1 MSLSAI
7 SIRRPVL
14 AIVMS
19 LVIVLLGVIGFT
31 FLGVREYPAVDPPI
45 ITVSTSYVGANA
57 DVIES
62 QITEPLEE
70 SINGAQGIRTI
81 TSTSADGVS
90 NISVEFNLEVDL
102 EAAANDVRDRVSR
115 AVRLLPPDC
124 DPPVVTKADANAD
137 PIMGITVQSN
147 SRNILEVSDIARNV
161 IKERLQTINGV
172 SEVMIWGE
180 KRYSMRLWMDPAK
193 LAAYALTPLD
203 VRAALNAENVELPS
217 GRIEGNTT
225 ELSIR
230 TIGRLQTPEDFN
242 ELIIKQV
249 AGRTIRFKDIGYAE
263 LGPENERSRLK
274 RDGIP
279 MVVVVL
285 VPQPGANN
293 ISIADEA
300 IKRLELIKKELPEDI
315 RISISFDSTKFI
327 RASIREVVET
337 IFIAFCLVVLIIF
350 FFLRDWRSTLIP
362 VIAIP
367 ISLIGAF
374 FIMYVMNFSINVLT
388 LLAIVLAI
396 GLVVDDAIVVLEN
409 IYAKVEDGMP
419 PIQAALKGSS
429 EIFFAVIST
438 TVVLA
443 AVFLPVIFLQGLT
456 GRLFREFGLVVAG
469 SVIISAFVALT
480 LTPMLSSRLLKK
492 GAHGKFYYALEPF
505 FVSIAEQYRQSLAWV
520 LQHRWVGLVMT
531 GAALGLIVLFGSLLK
546 SELAPLEDRSSIRMS
561 VTAPEGTSF
570 EYMNDFLDMLYDGIR
585 EEAGHESEGIIVV
598 TASGRSAAA
607 VNTGF
612 VRVILKNP
620 EERQRTQQE
629 IADRLQKVV
638 NQYTAA
644 RTFVLQEQSIGGGI
658 GRAGL
663 PVQYV
668 LQAPTID
675 KIKEYLPKFLDEARK
690 RPEFGGIVDV
700 NLKFNKPE
708 LQVLINREK
717 ARLLGVSVG
726 DVAQT
731 LQAAFSGQ
739 RFGYF
744 LFNGKQY
751 QVIGQVSRARR
762 DEPVDLKSLYV
773 KNRDGEMIQLDNL
786 VSLTEDASPP
796 QLYRYNRYVS
806 ATVSAGL
813 AKGYT
818 MSDGIAAM
826 DAIAE
831 KVLDESFSTALAGT
845 SKDYAESSS
854 SLLFAFALALALI
867 YLILAAQFESFRD
880 PFIILFTVPLALSGA
895 LLSLWY
901 FNQTLNIFSQI
912 GIIMLIGL
920 VTKNGILIVEFANQR
935 RAEGLSR
942 MEALQDAA
950 VARFRP
956 ILMTSLS
963 TILGFLPIA
972 LALGAGAESRMSM
985 GIAVV
990 GGMLVSTVL
999 TLYVVPTIYSY
1010 ISRDRKLAVPLEES
1024 SEALLSEKNP
1034 ASLGTSS

>member
-1 MSLSAI
+1 
-7 SIRRPVL
+7 
-14 AIVMS
+14 
-19 LVIVLLGVIGFT
+19 
-31 FLGVREYPAVDPPI
+31 
-45 ITVSTSYVGANA
+45 
-57 DVIES
+57 
-62 QITEPLEE
+62 
-70 SINGAQGIRTI
+70 
-81 TSTSADGVS
+81 
-90 NISVEFNLEVDL
+90 
-102 EAAANDVRDRVSR
+102 
-115 AVRLLPPDC
+115 
-124 DPPVVTKADANAD
+124 
-137 PIMGITVQSN
+137 
-147 SRNILEVSDIARNV
+147 
-161 IKERLQTINGV
+161 
-172 SEVMIWGE
+172 
-180 KRYSMRLWMDPAK
+180 
-193 LAAYALTPLD
+193 
-203 VRAALNAENVELPS
+203 
-217 GRIEGNTT
+217 
-225 ELSIR
+225 
-230 TIGRLQTPEDFN
+230 
-242 ELIIKQV
+242 
-249 AGRTIRFKDIGYAE
+249 
-263 LGPENERSRLK
+263 
-274 RDGIP
+274 
-279 MVVVVL
+279 
-285 VPQPGANN
+285 
-293 ISIADEA
+293 
-300 IKRLELIKKELPEDI
+300 
-315 RISISFDSTKFI
+315 
-327 RASIREVVET
+327 
-337 IFIAFCLVVLIIF
+337 
-350 FFLRDWRSTLIP
+350 
-362 VIAIP
+362 
-367 ISLIGAF
+367 
-374 FIMYVMNFSINVLT
+374 MYVMNFSINVLT

-505 FVSIAEQYRQSLAWV
+505 FVSLAEQYRRSLAWV
-520 LQHRWVGLVMT
+520 LQHRWVGLTMT
-531 GAALGLIVLFGSLLK
+531 GTALALIVLFGSQLK

-570 EYMNDFLDMLYDGIR
+570 EYMNAFLDMLYEGIR

-612 VRVILKNP
+612 ARVILKNP

-629 IADRLQKVV
+629 IADRLQKVA

-668 LQAPTID
+668 LQAPTLD
-675 KIKEYLPKFLDEARK
+675 KLKEYLPKFLDEARK

-726 DVAQT
+726 DIAQT

-751 QVIGQVSRARR
+751 QVIGQVLRARR
-762 DEPVDLKSLYV
+762 DEPIDLKSLYV

-826 DAIAE
+826 DEIAA

-972 LALGAGAESRMSM
+972 LALGAGSESRMSM

-1010 ISRDRKLAVPLEES
+1010 ISKDKKLAVPLEES

-1034 ASLGTSS
+1034 ASLSTSS

>member
-1 MSLSAI
+1 
-7 SIRRPVL
+7 
-14 AIVMS
+14 
-19 LVIVLLGVIGFT
+19 
-31 FLGVREYPAVDPPI
+31 
-45 ITVSTSYVGANA
+45 
-57 DVIES
+57 
-62 QITEPLEE
+62 
-70 SINGAQGIRTI
+70 
-81 TSTSADGVS
+81 
-90 NISVEFNLEVDL
+90 
-102 EAAANDVRDRVSR
+102 
-115 AVRLLPPDC
+115 
-124 DPPVVTKADANAD
+124 
-137 PIMGITVQSN
+137 
-147 SRNILEVSDIARNV
+147 
-161 IKERLQTINGV
+161 
-172 SEVMIWGE
+172 
-180 KRYSMRLWMDPAK
+180 
-193 LAAYALTPLD
+193 
-203 VRAALNAENVELPS
+203 
-217 GRIEGNTT
+217 
-225 ELSIR
+225 
-230 TIGRLQTPEDFN
+230 
-242 ELIIKQV
+242 
-249 AGRTIRFKDIGYAE
+249 
-263 LGPENERSRLK
+263 
-274 RDGIP
+274 
-279 MVVVVL
+279 
-285 VPQPGANN
+285 
-293 ISIADEA
+293 
-300 IKRLELIKKELPEDI
+300 
-315 RISISFDSTKFI
+315 
-327 RASIREVVET
+327 
-337 IFIAFCLVVLIIF
+337 
-350 FFLRDWRSTLIP
+350 
-362 VIAIP
+362 
-367 ISLIGAF
+367 
-374 FIMYVMNFSINVLT
+374 
-388 LLAIVLAI
+388 
-396 GLVVDDAIVVLEN
+396 
-409 IYAKVEDGMP
+409 
-419 PIQAALKGSS
+419 
-429 EIFFAVIST
+429 
-438 TVVLA
+438 
-443 AVFLPVIFLQGLT
+443 
-456 GRLFREFGLVVAG
+456 
-469 SVIISAFVALT
+469 
-480 LTPMLSSRLLKK
+480 LLKK
-492 GAHGKFYYALEPF
+492 GAHSKFYYALEPF
-505 FVSIAEQYRQSLAWV
+505 FVLLAEQYRRSLAWV
-520 LQHRWVGLVMT
+520 LQHRWAGLVIT
-531 GAALGLIVLFGSLLK
+531 AVALALIVLFGSMLK

-570 EYMNDFLDMLYDGIR
+570 EYMNAFLDMLYEGVR

-612 VRVILKNP
+612 VRLILKNP
-620 EERQRTQQE
+620 EERRRSQQE
-629 IADRLQKVV
+629 IADKLQGVT

-668 LQAPTID
+668 LQAPTLD

-726 DVAQT
+726 DIAQT

-744 LFNGKQY
+744 IFNGKQY

-762 DEPVDLKSLYV
+762 DEPIDLKSLYV
-773 KNRDGEMIQLDNL
+773 KSRNGEMIQLDNL
-786 VSLTEDASPP
+786 VSLIEDSSPP

-826 DAIAE
+826 DAVAE

-1010 ISRDRKLAVPLEES
+1010 ISKDKKPAVPLEES
-1024 SEALLSEKNP
+1024 SEALFSEKNP
-1034 ASLGTSS
+1034 ASLETLS